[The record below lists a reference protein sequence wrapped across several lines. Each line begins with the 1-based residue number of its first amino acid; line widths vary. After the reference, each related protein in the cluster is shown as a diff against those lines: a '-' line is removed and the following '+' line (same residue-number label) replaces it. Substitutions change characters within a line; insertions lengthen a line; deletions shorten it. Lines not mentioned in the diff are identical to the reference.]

1 MAMNVTRMPTTAT
14 GPFAAYGAASPGR
27 SAGLKVNNVVW
38 KAEGSDSP
46 LRAALADA
54 IDRARLQ
61 ALVGKPLPSVA
72 ESQAL
77 ASKAVPATVAGAA
90 PVSNSPAAQTATQ
103 SSAANPSAPAA
114 ASEPVKDAVETVNK
128 LRGLFGR

>member
-1 MAMNVTRMPTTAT
+1 M
-14 GPFAAYGAASPGR
+14 
-27 SAGLKVNNVVW
+27 NNVVW

-77 ASKAVPATVAGAA
+77 ASKAVPATVGGAA
-90 PVSNSPAAQTATQ
+90 PAGQTAAQPA
-103 SSAANPSAPAA
+103 SPSAPAA
-114 ASEPVKDAVETVNK
+114 SGQAGASEPVKDAVETVNK